1 MALPARWKDK
11 IVPSDPSEEIMELQ
25 MGPSHPASHGT
36 IKFNLKLDGEQIV
49 DCDVEVGYLHRGFE
63 KMCEQGTWT
72 QCFPY
77 TDRLN
82 YASPCINNVGFALA
96 VERLLGI
103 DTTERCKY
111 VRLIMSEVSRIAD
124 HLTCL
129 GMASSEVGA
138 TTVAFYMLEAREFL
152 YDLIEAVTG
161 ARLTVT
167 WCRVGGMTHDLP
179 ADFNDRMKASFARL
193 DQVLSDCD
201 KLLSRNRVF
210 IDRMAGVGKFPKE
223 EAISYGLTGP
233 LLRAA
238 GVSYD
243 VRKAHPYLVYDRME
257 FEVPVGDRGDNYDRF
272 NVRFQEMY
280 QSKRIIEQAIAALP
294 EGPVTITDPKVVLPD
309 KEKVYNSIE
318 GLMNHFKLIM
328 EGIHVPAGEVYQAV
342 EGAQRRVG
350 ILHRE
355 RRQRPAVSRA
365 RAAAVLSRDGR
376 AQQDADRPH
385 DPGHHHDVRD
395 DQHDRRRVRPL
406 AVNVASSARRQSRT
420 SSSPASSN
428 RKTETASASCRADA
442 A

>member
-11 IVPSDPSEEIMELQ
+11 IVPADPSEEIMELQ

-36 IKFNLKLDGEQIV
+36 IKFNLKLDGEKIV

-111 VRLIMSEVSRIAD
+111 VRMIMSEVARIAD

-210 IDRMAGVGKFPKE
+210 IDRMAGVGKLPKE

-233 LLRAA
+233 LLRAT

-280 QSKRIIEQAIAALP
+280 QSKRIIEQAITALP

-342 EGAQRRVG
+342 EGGNGELGFYIVSDGSGRPYRV
-350 ILHRE
+350 
-355 RRQRPAVSRA
+355 
-365 RAAAVLSRDGR
+365 
-376 AQQDADRPH
+376 
-385 DPGHHHDVRD
+385 
-395 DQHDRRRVRPL
+395 RVRPPCFL
-406 AVNVASSARRQSRT
+406 GMGALNKMLIGRMIPDIITTFGMINMIGGECDR
-420 SSSPASSN
+420 
-428 RKTETASASCRADA
+428 
-442 A
+442 

>member
-1 MALPARWKDK
+1 MSLPARWKDK
-11 IVPSDPSEEIMELQ
+11 IVPSDPSDEIMELQ

-36 IKFNLKLDGEQIV
+36 IKFNLKLDGERIV

-96 VERLLGI
+96 VERLLAVE
-103 DTTERCKY
+103 TTERCKY
-111 VRLIMSEVSRIAD
+111 VRLIMSEVARIAD

-129 GMASSEVGA
+129 GMAASEVGA

-152 YDLIEAVTG
+152 YDLIESVTG

-179 ADFNDRMKASFARL
+179 ADFADRMKASFTRL
-193 DQVLSDCD
+193 DEVLTDCD

-210 IDRMAGVGKFPKE
+210 IDRMAGVGKLSKE

-233 LLRAA
+233 LLRAV

-280 QSKRIIEQAIAALP
+280 QSKRIIEQALAALP

-342 EGAQRRVG
+342 EGANGELGFYVVSDGSGRPYRV
-350 ILHRE
+350 
-355 RRQRPAVSRA
+355 
-365 RAAAVLSRDGR
+365 
-376 AQQDADRPH
+376 
-385 DPGHHHDVRD
+385 
-395 DQHDRRRVRPL
+395 RVRPPCFL
-406 AVNVASSARRQSRT
+406 GMGALNKMLIGRMIPDIITTFGMINMIGGECDR
-420 SSSPASSN
+420 
-428 RKTETASASCRADA
+428 
-442 A
+442 

>member
-11 IVPSDPSEEIMELQ
+11 IVPSDFADQIMELQ

-36 IKFNLKLDGEQIV
+36 IKFNLKLDGERIV

-111 VRLIMSEVSRIAD
+111 VRMIMSEVARIAD

-129 GMASSEVGA
+129 GMASGELGA
-138 TTVAFYMLEAREFL
+138 QTVMFYTLEAREFL

-179 ADFNDRMKASFARL
+179 PEFNDRMKASFARL

-201 KLLSRNRVF
+201 GLLSRNRVF
-210 IDRMAGVGKFPKE
+210 IDRMAGIGILPKN

-233 LLRAA
+233 LLRAS

-243 VRKAHPYLVYDRME
+243 VRKAHPYLVYDRMD
-257 FEVPVGDRGDNYDRF
+257 FEVPTGERGDNYDRF
-272 NVRFQEMY
+272 NVRFQEIY
-280 QSKRIIEQAIAALP
+280 QSKRIIEQALASLP
-294 EGPVTITDPKVVLPD
+294 DGPVTITDPKVVLPA

-328 EGIHVPAGEVYQAV
+328 EGIKVPAGEVYQAV
-342 EGAQRRVG
+342 EGANGELGFYVVSDGSGRPYRV
-350 ILHRE
+350 
-355 RRQRPAVSRA
+355 
-365 RAAAVLSRDGR
+365 
-376 AQQDADRPH
+376 
-385 DPGHHHDVRD
+385 
-395 DQHDRRRVRPL
+395 RVRPPCFL
-406 AVNVASSARRQSRT
+406 GMGALNKMLIGRMIPDIIPTFGMINMIGGECDR
-420 SSSPASSN
+420 
-428 RKTETASASCRADA
+428 
-442 A
+442 

>member
-1 MALPARWKDK
+1 MSLPVRWKDK
-11 IVPSDPSEEIMELQ
+11 IVPSDPSDEIMELQ

-36 IKFNLKLDGEQIV
+36 IKFNLKLDGERIV
-49 DCDVEVGYLHRGFE
+49 DCDVEVGFLHRGFE

-96 VERLLGI
+96 VERLLGL

-111 VRLIMSEVSRIAD
+111 VRLIMSEVARIAD

-152 YDLIEAVTG
+152 YDLIESVTG

-179 ADFNDRMKASFARL
+179 ADFNDRMKASFTRL
-193 DQVLSDCD
+193 DEVLSDCD

-210 IDRMAGVGKFPKE
+210 IDRMANVGKFPKE

-233 LLRAA
+233 LLRAT

-280 QSKRIIEQAIAALP
+280 QSKRIIEQALAALP
-294 EGPVTITDPKVVLPD
+294 EGPVTITDPKVVLPA

-342 EGAQRRVG
+342 EGANGELGFYVVSDGSGRPYRV
-350 ILHRE
+350 
-355 RRQRPAVSRA
+355 
-365 RAAAVLSRDGR
+365 
-376 AQQDADRPH
+376 
-385 DPGHHHDVRD
+385 
-395 DQHDRRRVRPL
+395 RVRPPCFL
-406 AVNVASSARRQSRT
+406 GMGALNKMLIGRMIPDIITTFGMINMIGGECDR
-420 SSSPASSN
+420 
-428 RKTETASASCRADA
+428 
-442 A
+442 

>member
-1 MALPARWKDK
+1 MALPERWKDK
-11 IVPSDPSEEIMELQ
+11 IVPADPSEEIMELQ

-36 IKFNLKLDGEQIV
+36 IKFNLKLDGEKIV

-96 VERLLGI
+96 VERLLEI

-111 VRLIMSEVSRIAD
+111 VRMIMSEVSRIAD

-294 EGPVTITDPKVVLPD
+294 EGPVTITDPKVVLPE

-342 EGAQRRVG
+342 EGGNGELGFYIVSDGSGRPYRV
-350 ILHRE
+350 
-355 RRQRPAVSRA
+355 
-365 RAAAVLSRDGR
+365 
-376 AQQDADRPH
+376 
-385 DPGHHHDVRD
+385 
-395 DQHDRRRVRPL
+395 RVRPPCFL
-406 AVNVASSARRQSRT
+406 GMGALNKMLIGRMIPDIITTFGMINMIGGECDR
-420 SSSPASSN
+420 
-428 RKTETASASCRADA
+428 
-442 A
+442 